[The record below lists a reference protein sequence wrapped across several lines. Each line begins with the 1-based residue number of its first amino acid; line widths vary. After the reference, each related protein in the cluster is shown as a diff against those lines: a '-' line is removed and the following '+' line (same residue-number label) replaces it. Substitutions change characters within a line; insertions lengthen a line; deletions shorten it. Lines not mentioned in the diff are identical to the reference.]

1 MPVNVVI
8 PLLLQVVGLLI
19 ACAVAIVA
27 FGVIGFF
34 GWLAVALY
42 LAGEAFA
49 PDAVTEEERTA
60 LARGQQRR

>member
-1 MPVNVVI
+1 MPLNVVI

-27 FGVIGFF
+27 WGPIGFF

-42 LAGEAFA
+42 LAGDAFA
-49 PDAVTEEERTA
+49 PDADVTEEERTQ
-60 LARGQQRR
+60 LNRGH